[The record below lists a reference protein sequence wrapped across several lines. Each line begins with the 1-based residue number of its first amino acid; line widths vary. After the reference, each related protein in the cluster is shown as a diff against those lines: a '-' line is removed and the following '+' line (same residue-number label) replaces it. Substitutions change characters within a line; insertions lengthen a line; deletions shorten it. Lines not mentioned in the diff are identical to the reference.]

1 MTEPPPLP
9 AAPPPPG
16 VPGAGAPA
24 AAPARVPAPQEASVS
39 GLSCP
44 SCGGA
49 LEVAT
54 GLRVVTCPYCQ
65 KPLLATGE
73 IVTRRLA
80 VLPKIPASRAREVA
94 QGWLVRGLNKDRKL
108 RTEAEIGEAFLCF
121 LPFYR
126 IEADAVGYAL
136 GTEQRTRTVGSGKSR
151 RTQTYEVDVEVPVQ
165 ASLDRTVPAVNVAEW
180 GVRRVNLA
188 GDQLVPFDPNALER
202 LGMVFP
208 ATGSEPESRA
218 AAIQEFLA
226 ESDPGARLHRVRFK
240 LLHAVRERLSV
251 LYYPLWVVRYRFR
264 ERSYQVVVDAE
275 DGSVAYGKAPG
286 NDLYRAVVMV
296 LAEAA
301 ACFLATTA
309 VHLAIR
315 MEDDGGCGVVIA
327 AGAGA
332 LAILGWGW
340 RKFRHGGE
348 VIEGTGAAEEESISG
363 AFKKLSS
370 KFPGIPRLR

>member
-1 MTEPPPLP
+1 MGEPPPLP
-9 AAPPPPG
+9 G
-16 VPGAGAPA
+16 
-24 AAPARVPAPQEASVS
+24 AAPATAPASPGAAIASPAVQEAIVA

-49 LEVAT
+49 LEVGT

-73 IVTRRLA
+73 IGTRRLA
-80 VLPKIPASRAREVA
+80 VLPTIAASRSREVA
-94 QGWLVRGLNKDRKL
+94 QGWLARGFNKDRKL
-108 RTEAEIGEAFLCF
+108 RTEAEMGEAFLCF

-188 GDQLVPFDPNALER
+188 GDQLVPFDPHALER

-226 ESDPGARLHRVRFK
+226 EADPSARLHRVRFK
-240 LLHAVRERLSV
+240 LLHAVRERFTV

-264 ERSYQVVVDAE
+264 QRSYQVVVDAE
-275 DGSVAYGKAPG
+275 DGTVAYGKAPG
-286 NDLYRAVVMV
+286 NDLYRALVMV
-296 LAEAA
+296 VAEAA

-332 LAILGWGW
+332 LAIFGWGW

-348 VIEGTGAAEEESISG
+348 VVEGTGAAEDKSIAG
-363 AFKKLSS
+363 AFQKLSS
-370 KFPGIPRLR
+370 KFRGVRTMQRIR